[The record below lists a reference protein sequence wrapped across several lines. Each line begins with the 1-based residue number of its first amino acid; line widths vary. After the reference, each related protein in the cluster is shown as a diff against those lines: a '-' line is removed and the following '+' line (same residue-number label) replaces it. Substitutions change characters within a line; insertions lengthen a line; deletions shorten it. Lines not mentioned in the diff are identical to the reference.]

1 MYIMKLGRAVQ
12 YIYLRELK
20 IKNYKITNFLR

>member
-12 YIYLRELK
+12 YTYLRELK
-20 IKNYKITNFLR
+20 IKSYKITNFLR